1 MEKLLLAMLLVG
13 IILGATGIQV
23 GNALFSDRSLSEG
36 NEISTGEFDIRISK
50 DGSRFYDDVK
60 LFEFSNLKPGDSRE
74 FNFYIKNSGDIS
86 VSTLMLSFNVE
97 DLENGKPTAAESL
110 VDNTTD
116 IGELSK
122 NIVITKLSVT
132 KEGQTYTLD
141 QYIGKLLKEIN
152 GTSISLLKE
161 SLTPGEQL
169 KVTIGFKLKED
180 AGNECQTDTAR
191 ITLKHL
197 RRAVSF

>member
-1 MEKLLLAMLLVG
+1 MRKVLMVVLFVG

-23 GNALFSDRSLSEG
+23 GNALFSDKSISED

-86 VSTLMLSFNVE
+86 ISTLMLSFNVE
-97 DLENGKPTAAESL
+97 DLENGKLTDAESL

-116 IGELSK
+116 TGELSK

-141 QYIGKLLKEIN
+141 QYIGKSLKELN
-152 GTSISLLKE
+152 NQPISLLKE
-161 SLTPGEQL
+161 SLAPEEQL
-169 KVTIGFKLKED
+169 KVAIGFKLKEE

-191 ITLKHL
+191 ITLNIY
-197 RRAVSF
+197 AEQ

>member
-1 MEKLLLAMLLVG
+1 MVVLFVG

-23 GNALFSDRSLSEG
+23 GNALFSDKSISED

-86 VSTLMLSFNVE
+86 ISTLMLSFNVE
-97 DLENGKPTAAESL
+97 DLENGKLTDAESL

-116 IGELSK
+116 TGELSK

-141 QYIGKLLKEIN
+141 QYIGKSLKELN
-152 GTSISLLKE
+152 NQPISLLKE
-161 SLTPGEQL
+161 SLAPEEQL
-169 KVTIGFKLKED
+169 KVAIGFKLKEE

-191 ITLKHL
+191 ITLNIY
-197 RRAVSF
+197 AEQ